1 MLSDFIGDGFMLSQF
16 NNCTLCPRSC
26 GVDRKSGQLGFCRA
40 PETLKIARAALH
52 HWEEPCISGSNGSGT
67 VFFSHCTLGCVF
79 CQNREI
85 SYGGFGIEITEERLC
100 EIFFELA
107 EQGAHNINLVT
118 PTHYL
123 PHIIPA
129 LKSAKKKGLKLPIVY
144 NCGGFEKVETVK
156 AISEYIDIWLP
167 DYKYFAPRLG
177 AKYSKA
183 ESYPETALA
192 AIEAMVNAAGST
204 VIGDD
209 GMMQSGV
216 IVRHLLL
223 PGKLADSMKAVEL
236 LYDKFGD
243 DIIFSLMSQYTPP
256 CEPSEEFKSEFPEL
270 CRKVNPRHYQA
281 LVDFAA
287 DLGITRCYVQDD
299 QSADIEFIPSFK
311 GEGVL

>member
-1 MLSDFIGDGFMLSQF
+1 MPMRFE
-16 NNCTLCPRSC
+16 NCTLCPRSC
-26 GVDRKSGQLGFCRA
+26 GVDRTAGQLGFCRA
-40 PETLKIARAALH
+40 PHTLKIARAALH
-52 HWEEPCISGSNGSGT
+52 HWEEPCISGSRGSGT

-85 SYGGFGIEITEERLC
+85 SSGGFGIEITEQRLY

-123 PHIIPA
+123 PHIIPV
-129 LKSAKKKGLKLPIVY
+129 LKKAKQDGLSVPIVY
-144 NCGGFEKVETVK
+144 NCGGFEKADIVNEL
-156 AISEYIDIWLP
+156 SEYIDIWLP
-167 DYKYFAPRLG
+167 DFKYFSPQTGL
-177 AKYSKA
+177 KYSKA
-183 ESYPETALA
+183 ENYPATALA
-192 AIEAMVNAAGST
+192 AIEAMVKSVGNA

-209 GMMQSGV
+209 GMMKSGV

-236 LYDKFGD
+236 LYDRFGD

-256 CEPSEEFKSEFPEL
+256 CDITEEFKAKFPEL

-281 LVDFAA
+281 LVDHAA

-299 QSADIEFIPSFK
+299 LSADVGFIPSFN
-311 GEGVL
+311 GEGVLK